1 MDKREILIDY
11 YKSHFYDLI
20 PFDDPQ
26 YSEKLQR
33 NAEAYADWEI
43 NGPSPEEQAMI
54 EAHDKWLEENGE
66 DIDFQGDSESPDD
79 FGRTDL
85 SDRLAKL

>member
-1 MDKREILIDY
+1 MDRELLIDY

-26 YSEKLQR
+26 YEEKLQR

-54 EAHDKWLEENGE
+54 EAHDKWLEENGP
-66 DIDFQGDSESPDD
+66 DAYGQGDNESSKDLD
-79 FGRTDL
+79 RTDL
-85 SDRLAKL
+85 SDWLAEL

>member
-1 MDKREILIDY
+1 MKLATDRKTQNGYAMDKREILIDY

-66 DIDFQGDSESPDD
+66 DIDF
-79 FGRTDL
+79 
-85 SDRLAKL
+85 